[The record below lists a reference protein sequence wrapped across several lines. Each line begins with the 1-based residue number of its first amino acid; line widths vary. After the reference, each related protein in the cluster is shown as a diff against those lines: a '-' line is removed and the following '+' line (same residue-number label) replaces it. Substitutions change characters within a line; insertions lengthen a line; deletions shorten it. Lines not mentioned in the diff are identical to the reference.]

1 MDAKPHIYASPKR
14 EESTGQFTTARK
26 APILGVTKDGVKILR
41 PRHKPT
47 NFTRQEVREAVAKA
61 LNQSA

>member
-1 MDAKPHIYASPKR
+1 MDTKPHTSLKR
-14 EESTGQFTTARK
+14 EDHTGQFTTYRK
-26 APILGVTKDGVKILR
+26 PSILGVTKDGVKILR

-61 LNQSA
+61 LSQSA